1 MGLGKFFKGGGAL
14 GMGLGA
20 LAGGLL
26 GSQGDK
32 EIRRNLFTE
41 DQQGLLNQIIGGL
54 SGEGKGVGLG
64 LDYLNDLMQGGE
76 AFERASAPMMRQFQE
91 QTLPQ
96 LSERFAGSDAMQSS
110 AFGQSLGS
118 AGAGL
123 QENLAAL
130 RGQQQQMGLQGL
142 LQMLNPALT
151 KQFDL
156 EVEKGGSSGLGSILG
171 TAAGAYFGGPAGA
184 SIGGQLG
191 GRLF

>member
-1 MGLGKFFKGGGAL
+1 MGLGSFFKGGA
-14 GMGLGA
+14 GLGGM
-20 LAGGLL
+20 LGG
-26 GSQGDK
+26 GDKGDK

-41 DQQGLLNQIIGGL
+41 NQQGLLNQIIGGL
-54 SGEGKGVGLG
+54 SGEGKGIGLG

-76 AFERASAPMMRQFQE
+76 AFDRASAPMMRQFQE
-91 QTLPQ
+91 QTLPG

-142 LQMLNPALT
+142 LQMLQPALT

-156 EVEKGGSSGLGSILG
+156 EVEKGGSSGIGSGLGSILG

-191 GRLF
+191 GKLF